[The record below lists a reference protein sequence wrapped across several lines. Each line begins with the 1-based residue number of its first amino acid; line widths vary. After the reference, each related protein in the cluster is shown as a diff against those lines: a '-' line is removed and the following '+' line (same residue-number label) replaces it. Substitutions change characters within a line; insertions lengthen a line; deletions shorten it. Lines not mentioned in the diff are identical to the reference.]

1 MANLGKKGDLY
12 LARFRYQGKE
22 YKKSLKTTQPADAR
36 AAMHGI
42 ERAIHGL
49 TTGLIQIPPG
59 VDPGDFI
66 VSGGSLREAARAR
79 RRVPALAN
87 LIDEYLANLS
97 HKAPSSVRVGSSPIM
112 GPGRPSGV

>member
-12 LARFRYQGKE
+12 IARFRYLGKE
-22 YKKSLKTTQPADAR
+22 YKKSLKTTQAADAR

-42 ERAIHGL
+42 ERAVHGL
-49 TTGLIQIPPG
+49 ATGLIRIPAG

-66 VSGGSLREAARAR
+66 VSGGSLREAARPR
-79 RRVPALAN
+79 RRVPALAA

-97 HKAPSSVRVGSSPIM
+97 HKASSSVYTE
-112 GPGRPSGV
+112 GVHLRNLKK